1 MSEPDLRDLPPLLR
15 VGIKGRC
22 PHCGEGALFKGFL
35 ALEQRCEACGLD
47 YGFADS
53 ADGPAAFIMMI
64 AGAVVLGSAL
74 IVDAYYEPPL
84 LILAAIFLPLMLIV
98 SLGLM
103 RPAKG
108 LLIASQYRN
117 KAAQIINPD

>member
-1 MSEPDLRDLPPLLR
+1 
-15 VGIKGRC
+15 V
-22 PHCGEGALFKGFL
+22 
-35 ALEQRCEACGLD
+35 
-47 YGFADS
+47 
-53 ADGPAAFIMMI
+53 
-64 AGAVVLGSAL
+64 
-74 IVDAYYEPPL
+74 
-84 LILAAIFLPLMLIV
+84 LAAIFLPLMLIV

>member
-1 MSEPDLRDLPPLLR
+1 MSEPDFRDLPSLFS
-15 VGIKGRC
+15 VGVKGRC
-22 PHCGEGALFKGFL
+22 PRCGEGALFKGFL
-35 ALEQRCEACGLD
+35 ALEQRCDACGLD
-47 YGFADS
+47 YGFAES
-53 ADGPAAFIMMI
+53 GDGPAAFIMMI

-98 SLGLM
+98 CLGLM

-108 LLIASQYRN
+108 LLIASQYRH

>member
-1 MSEPDLRDLPPLLR
+1 MSEPDFRDLPSLFS
-15 VGIKGRC
+15 VGVKGRC
-22 PHCGEGALFKGFL
+22 PRCGEGALFKGFL
-35 ALEQRCEACGLD
+35 ALEQRCDACGLD
-47 YGFADS
+47 YGFAES
-53 ADGPAAFIMMI
+53 GDGPAAFIMMI

-98 SLGLM
+98 CLGLM

-108 LLIASQYRN
+108 LLIASQYHH

>member
-1 MSEPDLRDLPPLLR
+1 MSELDFRDLPSLFS
-15 VGIKGRC
+15 VGVKGRC
-22 PHCGEGALFKGFL
+22 PRCGEGALFKGFL
-35 ALEQRCEACGLD
+35 ALEQRCDACGLD
-47 YGFADS
+47 YGFAES
-53 ADGPAAFIMMI
+53 GDGPAAFIMMI

-98 SLGLM
+98 CLGLM

-108 LLIASQYRN
+108 LLIASQYRH

>member
-1 MSEPDLRDLPPLLR
+1 MKQFIKDLFNDQNSINEKSL
-15 VGIKGRC
+15 VGFI
-22 PHCGEGALFKGFL
+22 
-35 ALEQRCEACGLD
+35 
-47 YGFADS
+47 
-53 ADGPAAFIMMI
+53 AFIMMI

-74 IVDAYYEPPL
+74 ITDAYYEPPL
-84 LILAAIFLPLMLIV
+84 LVLAAIFLPLMLIV

>member
-1 MSEPDLRDLPPLLR
+1 MMSEPDLRDLPPLLR

-22 PHCGEGALFKGFL
+22 PHC
-35 ALEQRCEACGLD
+35 
-47 YGFADS
+47 DS

-74 IVDAYYEPPL
+74 ITDAYYEPPL
-84 LILAAIFLPLMLIV
+84 LVLAAIFLPLMLIV

>member
-1 MSEPDLRDLPPLLR
+1 MSEPDFRDLPSLFS
-15 VGIKGRC
+15 VGVKGRC
-22 PHCGEGALFKGFL
+22 PRCGEGALFKGFL
-35 ALEQRCEACGLD
+35 TLEQRCDACGLD
-47 YGFADS
+47 YGFAES
-53 ADGPAAFIMMI
+53 GDGPAAFIMMI
-64 AGAVVLGSAL
+64 GGALVLGSAL

-84 LILAAIFLPLMLIV
+84 MVLAAIFLPLMLIV

>member
-1 MSEPDLRDLPPLLR
+1 MSEPDLRDLPSLFS
-15 VGIKGRC
+15 VGVKGRC
-22 PHCGEGALFKGFL
+22 PRCGEGALFKGFL
-35 ALEQRCEACGLD
+35 ALEQRCDACGLD
-47 YGFADS
+47 YGFVES
-53 ADGPAAFIMMI
+53 GDGPAAFIMMI

-74 IVDAYYEPPL
+74 ITDAYYEPPL

-98 SLGLM
+98 CLGLM

-117 KAAQIINPD
+117 KAAQMINPD